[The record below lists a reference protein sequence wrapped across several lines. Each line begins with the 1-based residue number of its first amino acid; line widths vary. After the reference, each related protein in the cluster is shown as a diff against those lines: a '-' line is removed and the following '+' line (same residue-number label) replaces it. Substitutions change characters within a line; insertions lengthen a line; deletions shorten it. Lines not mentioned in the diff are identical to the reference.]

1 MPRSPVNSTS
11 VFLYDSTLSGMR
23 YLVWGMSYLVGYLG
37 FPGGS
42 DGKEFACN
50 MGDLSSIPG
59 LGRSPGGGKGY
70 PFHYSCLEN
79 PMDRGAWQATVYG
92 VVKSQTQ
99 LSNQAQHMDKYK
111 VVCIGGGMIYRASLV
126 AQLVKNP
133 PAMRET

>member
-1 MPRSPVNSTS
+1 M
-11 VFLYDSTLSGMR
+11 FLYDSTLSGMR

-79 PMDRGAWQATVYG
+79 PMDRGAWQVTVHEIT
-92 VVKSQTQ
+92 KNQT
-99 LSNQAQHMDKYK
+99 
-111 VVCIGGGMIYRASLV
+111 
-126 AQLVKNP
+126 
-133 PAMRET
+133 